1 MSSDTRLEILV
12 EPRAPNDP
20 NPEHLTALRSELA
33 EAFPDADVWE
43 AWDEQRGA
51 GVTLEEIVNVW
62 IPWSDI
68 ASAAAGVVAAK
79 LVQWLKERHKKSPT
93 RPKLGRIYGP
103 DGRVVR
109 SFHIEGSQTQPESNT
124 EQSGPLS
131 RPRPCKRAKHVNE

>member
-1 MSSDTRLEILV
+1 MPDDDRFEILV

-20 NPEHLTALRSELA
+20 NPEHLSALRAELA
-33 EAFPDADVWE
+33 SAFPNVDVWE

-51 GVTLEEIVNVW
+51 GVTFQEIVNIW

-68 ASAAAGVVAAK
+68 TSAAAGVVVTI
-79 LVQWLKERHKKSPT
+79 LVQWLKERHKECPT

-109 SFHIEGSQTQPESNT
+109 SFHIEGSQTQPETSS
-124 EQSGPLS
+124 EQSA
-131 RPRPCKRAKHVNE
+131 PRPMPPKRTKHANE